1 MMQLKKGITILM
13 ATILCLGVVAYVVYA
28 MIVAATPSPEDR
40 CTKIELTI
48 EQNRHADSDHQ

>member
-28 MIVAATPSPEDR
+28 MIVAATPSPEGQVHEDR
-40 CTKIELTI
+40 T
-48 EQNRHADSDHQ
+48 DD